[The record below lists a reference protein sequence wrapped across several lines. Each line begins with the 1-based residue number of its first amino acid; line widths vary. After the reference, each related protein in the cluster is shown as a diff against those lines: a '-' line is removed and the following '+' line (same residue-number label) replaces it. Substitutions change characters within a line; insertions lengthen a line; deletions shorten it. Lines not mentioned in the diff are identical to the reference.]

1 MRNKQD
7 VTIILAKFLFCSL
20 YTLVFLGGYFY
31 LSYKQQTSI
40 NPAFTTLGCA
50 LLSWYTVVKT
60 DHTISNIKQTNQY
73 IHKINN
79 LTRTTYKWNKYRRSM
94 HH

>member
-79 LTRTTYKWNKYRRSM
+79 LTRTTYKWNRYRRSM